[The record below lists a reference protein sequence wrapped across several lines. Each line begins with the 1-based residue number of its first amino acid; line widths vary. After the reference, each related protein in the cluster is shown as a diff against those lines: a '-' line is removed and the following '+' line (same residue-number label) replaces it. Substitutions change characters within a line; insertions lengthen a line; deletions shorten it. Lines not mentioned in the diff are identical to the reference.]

1 MTDKLEN
8 NNPKNQIEPT
18 EKQIFEK
25 RKEDSNPIHEKSLTE
40 KITIDEAKS
49 ELKKIKEWI
58 QWTKEKKDKK
68 KIWKA
73 FEKLINLEK
82 NIDEN
87 SLKNEVNEI
96 INLLETLTKKNLA
109 NLEKNIKW
117 KHILWQSEQGYKNET
132 QYLAKA
138 DEWRKESSNNLE
150 KTVHEAAQDQH
161 PWAKKIGER
170 MEKLMA

>member
-58 QWTKEKKDKK
+58 Q
-68 KIWKA
+68 
-73 FEKLINLEK
+73 
-82 NIDEN
+82 
-87 SLKNEVNEI
+87 
-96 INLLETLTKKNLA
+96 
-109 NLEKNIKW
+109 
-117 KHILWQSEQGYKNET
+117 
-132 QYLAKA
+132 
-138 DEWRKESSNNLE
+138 
-150 KTVHEAAQDQH
+150 
-161 PWAKKIGER
+161 
-170 MEKLMA
+170 